1 MADDHFVVRQGM
13 RQIIGLFPDMDVVG
27 EAADGTELLNA
38 LVDREVDLILLDMTM
53 PGLSGVDLIERIGVH
68 HPGLPIL
75 VLSMHKEAQIAIGA
89 LRAGANG
96 YVTKDS
102 EPSTLAEAIRR
113 VASGKRYVMSELAE
127 EMVFTSL
134 NEQATR
140 LSILSP
146 REREVLEMI
155 VSGDS
160 MVQIADKLHLSAKT
174 VSTHKTRLM
183 QKLNIQN
190 NAELILVATS
200 EGIRPRAPVPD

>member
-13 RQIIGLFPDMDVVG
+13 RQIIGLFPDMEVVG
-27 EAADGTELLNA
+27 EAGDGLELLA
-38 LVDREVDLILLDMTM
+38 GLAVREVDLVLLDMTM
-53 PGLSGVDLIERIGVH
+53 PGLSGVELIERIRSL
-68 HPGLPIL
+68 HPGVPVL
-75 VLSMHKEAQIAIGA
+75 VLSMHKEAQIAFGA

-134 NEQATR
+134 HEQATR
-140 LSILSP
+140 LGILSP

-190 NAELILVATS
+190 NAELILVAAS
-200 EGIRPRAPVPD
+200 EGIRPRPPGTE

>member
-113 VASGKRYVMSELAE
+113 VASGKRYVMPELAE